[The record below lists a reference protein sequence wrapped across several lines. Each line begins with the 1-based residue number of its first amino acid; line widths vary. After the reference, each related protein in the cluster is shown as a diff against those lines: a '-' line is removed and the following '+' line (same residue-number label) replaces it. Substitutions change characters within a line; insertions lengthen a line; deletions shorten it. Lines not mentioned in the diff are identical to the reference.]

1 MVHTGKSVK
10 GDDGD
15 DGGESSQLYFFL
27 STYYQVLYRES
38 LPDCPIFKIILFI
51 C

>member
-15 DGGESSQLYFFL
+15 DDGGESSQFFFFK
-27 STYYQVLYRES
+27 VL
-38 LPDCPIFKIILFI
+38 IIKLFTEKACQI
-51 C
+51 A

>member
-15 DGGESSQLYFFL
+15 DDGGESSQFFF
-27 STYYQVLYRES
+27 
-38 LPDCPIFKIILFI
+38 FKVIIIKLFTEKACQI
-51 C
+51 A

>member
-15 DGGESSQLYFFL
+15 DDGGESSQFFFL
-27 STYYQVLYRES
+27 KYLLSSSLQRKLAR
-38 LPDCPIFKIILFI
+38 LPDF
-51 C
+51 